1 MLELHHG
8 TKRVQ
13 AARMARMVVA
23 LLVAGP
29 LGGCATLMQAFST
42 VQPTA
47 ALVEPQSNVGSGTF
61 GEASADPTASA
72 VDIQWATRVY
82 HGWAGPSSQM

>member
-13 AARMARMVVA
+13 AARMARVVVA

-47 ALVEPQSNVGSGTF
+47 AVIETGSNAGSGTF
-61 GEASADPTASA
+61 GDASADATATA
-72 VDIQWATRVY
+72 VDGQWTTRVY